1 MKIESEY
8 NGIQHGEHMNK
19 ILRITSRWMWK
30 SISTDIEQS
39 VVPNLKLSEL
49 KSHRPDGILEDVIRN
64 HSDELGFRS
73 CRMSPPP
80 YVEMKWIT
88 LPEVGHLPV
97 AVN

>member
-30 SISTDIEQS
+30 SISTDLEQS
-39 VVPNLKLSEL
+39 VVPKLKLSEL
-49 KSHRPDGILEDVIRN
+49 KSHRPDGILEDVMRN
-64 HSDELGFRS
+64 QSDELGFRS

-80 YVEMKWIT
+80 YFEMKWIT

-97 AVN
+97 WDN

>member
-19 ILRITSRWMWK
+19 ILRITSRWMGK

-39 VVPNLKLSEL
+39 VVPKVKLSEL
-49 KSHRPDGILEDVIRN
+49 KSHRPDGILEDVMRN

-73 CRMSPPP
+73 P
-80 YVEMKWIT
+80 YVEMKWVT

-97 AVN
+97 WDN